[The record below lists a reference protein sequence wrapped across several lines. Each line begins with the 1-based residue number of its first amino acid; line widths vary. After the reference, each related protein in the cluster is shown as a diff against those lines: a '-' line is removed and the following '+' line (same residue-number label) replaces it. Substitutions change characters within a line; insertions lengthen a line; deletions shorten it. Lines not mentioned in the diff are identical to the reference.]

1 MARAHAAT
9 QAVRAAVDAAKS
21 TALELVSVDRLAF
34 AKEARNE
41 GWNELVRLT
50 APPWSWDLVL
60 WRLRGACRALRRWS
74 TQQLSSM
81 PHMVCVGGMAKDSS
95 VAPPVARATAS
106 VEALDLSTMQWSGA
120 GCMPAL
126 PDPRARPS
134 MSLAADGGDSV
145 MVFCGYNHGVADPM
159 HHLMKTA
166 LRWSPGGSEWA
177 SLPDLPEERQGA
189 VSVGLPD
196 GRTLVIGGFV
206 EDLDDADDQGHVM
219 ASVVARAAGG
229 SEWSALAPMAQAR
242 SDAAAVV
249 LPDGKVLVAGG
260 YSTDQDD
267 AALETARAL

>member
-1 MARAHAAT
+1 
-9 QAVRAAVDAAKS
+9 
-21 TALELVSVDRLAF
+21 
-34 AKEARNE
+34 
-41 GWNELVRLT
+41 
-50 APPWSWDLVL
+50 
-60 WRLRGACRALRRWS
+60 
-74 TQQLSSM
+74 
-81 PHMVCVGGMAKDSS
+81 MVCVGGMAKDSS

-267 AALETARAL
+267 AALETARALRSSDECMDGAAEHGARARPVQRVRVAERSGGCGGRHWGGRCFSQGLRGV